1 MIREDFSKEVTMSRH
16 PEDEKESVM
25 QQGAGEPVW
34 NDLGEG
40 VRNAKAV
47 KWGEGWPAQR
57 RRRDRAA
64 RVCTVRRRAG
74 LRSIQTPDHNGA
86 RPGLGTVF
94 EGRF

>member
-40 VRNAKAV
+40 VRNAKACSKTGKGQSSQSV
-47 KWGEGWPAQR
+47 YGEE
-57 RRRDRAA
+57 
-64 RVCTVRRRAG
+64 
-74 LRSIQTPDHNGA
+74 
-86 RPGLGTVF
+86 
-94 EGRF
+94 EGRSEKHPDARSQWGQARAWDCI